1 MQIRK
6 LAVAALSVY
15 ELRLLDMDLRLHV
28 HLTHIIE
35 GGSHMR
41 AHAGV
46 CYMYQNGAFRPYKG
60 VMSEATMARVKNF
73 MLQLEGF
80 FRSMDKSIP
89 RTDTA
94 ILKHV
99 ETMLDRQPDNL
110 LRHLVWLS
118 VSAPPLKR
126 RGQEDDDRDA
136 ELVDQAALSAGWPG
150 ALASALARTSAS
162 LLRELL
168 SKTLITYYIE
178 WCDTPDPRI
187 PGFAL
192 ADSCF
197 VFDSGDEHIKFVS
210 KSADNNIYLY
220 LPHSLRDPVL
230 EECSKR
236 LEEFWFTTFWNNHAA
251 FQCQLAAIA
260 LALRGRNVDRA
271 FWSMGP
277 GGVGQSLE
285 SHRLATLFG
294 HLHAFLDL
302 NIYYSDDELRKQSEN
317 IVGKLVVT
325 GQEAEDGRQGLKQDL
340 YKNTSALTLYHLG
353 FLIQL

>member
-1 MQIRK
+1 
-6 LAVAALSVY
+6 
-15 ELRLLDMDLRLHV
+15 
-28 HLTHIIE
+28 
-35 GGSHMR
+35 
-41 AHAGV
+41 
-46 CYMYQNGAFRPYKG
+46 MYQNGAFRPYKG

-80 FRSMDKSIP
+80 FRSMDKNIP

-192 ADSCF
+192 TDSCF
-197 VFDSGDEHIKFVS
+197 VFDNGNEHIKFVS

-236 LEEFWFTTFWNNHAA
+236 LEEFWFTTFWNNQAA

-271 FWSMGP
+271 F
-277 GGVGQSLE
+277 
-285 SHRLATLFG
+285 
-294 HLHAFLDL
+294 
-302 NIYYSDDELRKQSEN
+302 
-317 IVGKLVVT
+317 
-325 GQEAEDGRQGLKQDL
+325 
-340 YKNTSALTLYHLG
+340 
-353 FLIQL
+353 